1 MAKYN
6 ITYKCGHEDRVELFG
21 KMSVREWRL
30 EQMAGELCPECQRKA
45 EMERLKKQEE
55 EDGLPSLTGSEKQ
68 IAWAMKLRDDALK
81 HLRITSYNAD
91 VKIQQLQKQ
100 NDDVS
105 GLQLIKE
112 YVNTTMMYMSEQTDS
127 KFFIDRR
134 DELKAIRVTYFDV
147 LSESGINK
155 YLQKYEKYKQEY
167 DDAHDVY
174 AIAAKQEQEELERNK
189 AEAEK
194 SAQVTIQPEQK
205 GSNTIVTLKVQ
216 DDTVKLCSDY
226 DSNLVDVIH
235 KLELKM
241 TWNRP
246 CWEFKA
252 ELFRGTAESAL
263 IEIGNKLLE
272 KGYTVVFPSRKMADM
287 ALTGSFEKYKMNAV
301 YAHKTE
307 KNTLVVEYDK
317 SDNGIPVL
325 LGFIRG
331 SKFKRNSNMCY
342 VPVSAYESLEELSE
356 ANNFAWSKAASERME
371 TYKQSLI
378 IANPVHVDSDSAVKP
393 TRKEFDLSDLN
404 DD

>member
-6 ITYKCGHEDRVELFG
+6 VTYKCGHEDRVELFG

-30 EQMAGELCPECQRKA
+30 ERMGQELCPECQKRQQA
-45 EMERLKKQEE
+45 EADKEFDKKN
-55 EDGLPSLTGSEKQ
+55 DLPELTGSPKQ
-68 IAWAMKLRDDALK
+68 IDWARHIRRECFEAFEKLTKTFEEKIRERVTILAVEKHKEEQIDRVTKSQVDVLMDA
-81 HLRITSYNAD
+81 ISY
-91 VKIQQLQKQ
+91 V
-100 NDDVS
+100 
-105 GLQLIKE
+105 
-112 YVNTTMMYMSEQTDS
+112 SEQTES
-127 KFFIDRR
+127 KFFIDNR
-134 DELKAIRVTYFDV
+134 DNFFSMNEVIYPVRTWYRCHEL
-147 LSESGINK
+147 
-155 YLQKYEKYKQEY
+155 YEKWADAYR
-167 DDAHDVY
+167 DAHDTC
-174 AIAAKQEQEELERNK
+174 AIAARQELE
-189 AEAEK
+189 EAEK

-272 KGYTVVFPSRKMADM
+272 KGYTVVFPSREMADM
-287 ALTGSFEKYKMNAV
+287 ALTGAFERYKMNAV

-356 ANNFAWSKAASERME
+356 ANNFAWSKAASERLE

-378 IANPVHVDSDSAVKP
+378 IANPVHIDRDSAVKP
-393 TRKEFDLSDLN
+393 TRKDVDLSDLI